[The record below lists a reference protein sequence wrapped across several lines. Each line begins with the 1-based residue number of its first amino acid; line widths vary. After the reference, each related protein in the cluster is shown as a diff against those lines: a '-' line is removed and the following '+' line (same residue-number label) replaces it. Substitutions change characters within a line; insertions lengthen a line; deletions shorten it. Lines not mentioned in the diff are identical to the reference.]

1 MTNFGGTDYRFITF
15 RLGAADTIWCGT
27 RRAFLLE
34 APGQSPLMVDSTCPH
49 RGGPL
54 ALGQYDC
61 RTFTLRCP
69 WHGRRH
75 GRRQLEASAWPA
87 LRAGDCFVVALPLSA
102 ESDQAIH
109 FLRGQLAPA
118 LPHAS
123 HGASTP
129 SA

>member
-1 MTNFGGTDYRFITF
+1 MTDYRFVTF
-15 RLGAADTIWCGT
+15 RAGEADTIWCAT
-27 RRAFLLE
+27 RRAFLLPRQQGP
-34 APGQSPLMVDSTCPH
+34 ALMVDGTCPH

-61 RTFTLRCP
+61 RAGALLCP

-87 LRAGDCFVVALPLSA
+87 LRAGDCFVVALPVAA
-102 ESDQAIH
+102 ESDPAIH
-109 FLRGQLAPA
+109 FLRGQLVN
-118 LPHAS
+118 AS

-129 SA
+129 SN